1 MNIERFAGENPIMLK
16 MAADL
21 QQNEATMRQ
30 RQNEAMQQA
39 YQARAN
45 DVAAAEG
52 TRHDLQAGLQV
63 LATERSVLRRS
74 DRPHGRGAN
83 TLAR

>member
-1 MNIERFAGENPIMLK
+1 MNIERFAGDNPIMQK
-16 MAADL
+16 FAVDM

-45 DVAAAEG
+45 DVAAAYG
-52 TRHDLQAGLQV
+52 NIPT
-63 LATERSVLRRS
+63 
-74 DRPHGRGAN
+74 
-83 TLAR
+83 

>member
-45 DVAAAEG
+45 DVAAAY
-52 TRHDLQAGLQV
+52 
-63 LATERSVLRRS
+63 
-74 DRPHGRGAN
+74 GRMPS
-83 TLAR
+83 